1 MLLSRLQAVS
11 EVDKTNA
18 VTKLVKDS
26 TPDFDFFFMVILSV
40 LMATF
45 GLIADSESVVIGSML
60 LAPIMSPILG
70 LSLGLAMSSHKLIY
84 RSLHTMVKAGIFA
97 VVASIVATLLF
108 SFADFSISSII
119 VERTEPSLIS
129 FAIAVIAGL
138 AVAYSIVQPS
148 LSATLPGI
156 AVSVALIPPLA
167 TVGIGIAHFD
177 IKIASGAIV
186 MFIIN
191 VVGIIFAS
199 MFAFSLMDVHHK
211 RFIASSTIEEEKER
225 VQEEEAKV
233 EEIDETNNIKDGE
246 DTENRQETNK
256 TT

>member
-11 EVDKTNA
+11 EQDKTTA
-18 VTKLVKDS
+18 VTSLVKES
-26 TPDFDFFFMVILSV
+26 TPDFNFFFMIVLAV
-40 LMATF
+40 LMATL
-45 GLIADSESVVIGSML
+45 GLHAGSESVVIGSML

-84 RSLHTMVKAGIFA
+84 RSLRTMLKAGIFA
-97 VVASIVATLLF
+97 IVAAAVATLLF
-108 SFADFSISSII
+108 AFSGIEMNSII
-119 VERTEPSLIS
+119 LERTEPSLIF
-129 FAIAVIAGL
+129 FAIALIAGL
-138 AVAYSIVQPS
+138 AVAYTSVQPN

-167 TVGIGIAHFD
+167 TVGIGIAALD
-177 IKIASGAIV
+177 IKVASGAAV

-211 RFIASSTIEEEKER
+211 RFIAVSTIDEETER

-233 EEIDETNNIKDGE
+233 VEIEENNKSEDAEATTKET
-246 DTENRQETNK
+246 TSQ
-256 TT
+256 